1 MTHLIESHSKIYQ
14 KKCQPIQENLL
25 PLCQNFDNQ
34 ETTGLMVS
42 NEPTTLPKNY
52 TDALSDDEGF
62 FVKPHYQLYEY
73 TPMLKISHNNISRKT
88 KEHQNLDKFSSN
100 KRLQLFIQV
109 ISVFFKR
116 PLHG

>member
-1 MTHLIESHSKIYQ
+1 MTHLIESQIEIYQ
-14 KKCQPIQENLL
+14 KTCQPIQENLI
-25 PLCQNFDNQ
+25 PLGQNIDNQ
-34 ETTGLMVS
+34 ETTGLRVS
-42 NEPTTLPKNY
+42 NELTTLPIND

-62 FVKPHYQLYEY
+62 FLKLHYQLYEY
-73 TPMLKISHNNISRKT
+73 IPTPKSRQNSPSKRT
-88 KEHQNLDKFSSN
+88 EEHQNLDKFSSN